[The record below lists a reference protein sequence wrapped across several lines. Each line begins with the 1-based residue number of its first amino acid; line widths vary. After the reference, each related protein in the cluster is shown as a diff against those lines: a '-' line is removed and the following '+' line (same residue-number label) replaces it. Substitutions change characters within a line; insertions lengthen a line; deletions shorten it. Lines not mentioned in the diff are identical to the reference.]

1 METFIVILVLF
12 GIWLVWRWIMNP
24 PPLPP
29 PPPRVRRRRRRR
41 QGDPEEVDRYAQLG
55 DDAMEY
61 PDLYPGDP
69 DYEEAERR
77 NEN

>member
-24 PPLPP
+24 PP
-29 PPPRVRRRRRRR
+29 PPPRMHLRRRRPRRE
-41 QGDPEEVDRYAQLG
+41 DPEEVDRYAQLG

>member
-1 METFIVILVLF
+1 MEAFIVLLVLF
-12 GIWLVWRWIMNP
+12 GIWLVWRWIMSP

-29 PPPRVRRRRRRR
+29 PRMHRRRRRRR
-41 QGDPEEVDRYAQLG
+41 YHGEPEEDDRYAQLG

-69 DYEEAERR
+69 DYEELERK
-77 NEN
+77 NEE